1 MTSPK
6 TLEKTT
12 VELLKTL
19 IRNACVNDL
28 TPDSGQ
34 EIRNAETL
42 EAFFDGT
49 GVEIRRFEPHPGR
62 VSVAFTV
69 PGSDPDAE
77 PLTLLGHTDVVP
89 VDEDKWTTDPFGAE
103 TVETEDG
110 ARIYGRG
117 ATDMLFITAGMAAV
131 TREVAVSAQA
141 GSPPRGTLTFV
152 ACADEEAR
160 GGLGAGWIAEHEPE
174 AFSWRNCLSETG
186 GSHIPVRT
194 ARDGASENGN
204 GDAGADSEGNDAEQV
219 QDAEDAQHAK
229 QTQHMK
235 RARDAE
241 DAEDA
246 HHAIVVVVGE
256 KGAAQRRITIHG
268 DAGHGSAPYG
278 REITVGLIG
287 EVARRLSSIEPDVVS
302 DDLWQGYI
310 RSFRFDPETEAAL
323 IAGENYEALGPLA
336 RYSHAMSH
344 LTVSPTV
351 LRAGGA
357 INVLPS
363 TAYVELDIR
372 PLPGQGQGDVDKLLL
387 EALGD
392 LAERVDIEHLITED
406 ATRSPTSGPLYR
418 AIEDTCREF
427 FPDADI
433 VPTIAAG
440 GSDLRFGRRLG
451 GVGYGFALHAA
462 GRSFGEVLDQ
472 LHSHDEFVHVEDVE
486 LTARAYRSLVR
497 RFLGV

>member
-1 MTSPK
+1 MTTPK
-6 TLEKTT
+6 TLEATT

-34 EIRNAETL
+34 EVRNAETL
-42 EAFFDGT
+42 EDFFEGT

-69 PGSDPDAE
+69 RGSDPDAE

-103 TVETEDG
+103 TVEAEDG

-117 ATDMLFITAGMAAV
+117 ATDMLFITAAMAAV
-131 TREVAVSAQA
+131 TREVAVDAQS
-141 GSPPRGTLTFV
+141 GTPPRGTLTFV

-186 GSHIPVRT
+186 GSHIPVRN
-194 ARDGASENGN
+194 ASGCASDNEVGDGDVKG
-204 GDAGADSEGNDAEQV
+204 GADDERADDERA
-219 QDAEDAQHAK
+219 DDAK
-229 QTQHMK
+229 Q
-235 RARDAE
+235 ARDAK
-241 DAEDA
+241 D
-246 HHAIVVVVGE
+246 AIVVVVGE

-278 REITVGLIG
+278 RELTVGLIG
-287 EVARRLSSIEPDVVS
+287 EVARRLSSIEPDVIS

-351 LRAGGA
+351 LRAGSA
-357 INVLPS
+357 INVLPA

-406 ATRSPTSGPLYR
+406 ATLSPTSGPLYR
-418 AIEDTCREF
+418 AIEDTFREF

-497 RFLGV
+497 RFLGI

>member
-1 MTSPK
+1 MAHEGS
-6 TLEKTT
+6 LEETT
-12 VELLKTL
+12 VDLLKKL

-28 TPDSGQ
+28 TADSGQ
-34 EIRNAETL
+34 EVRNAETL
-42 EAFFDGT
+42 EEFFADT
-49 GVEIRRFEPHPGR
+49 SAKIQRFEPHPGR

-69 PGSDPDAE
+69 PGSDPSAE

-89 VDEDKWTTDPFGAE
+89 VDEDKWTQKPFAAE
-103 TVETEDG
+103 TVEAADG
-110 ARIYGRG
+110 TRIYGRG
-117 ATDMLFITAGMAAV
+117 ATDMLFITAAMAAV
-131 TREVAVSAQA
+131 TREVAVAAEES
-141 GSPPRGTLTFV
+141 GTPPRGTLTFV

-160 GGLGAGWIAEHEPE
+160 GGLGAGWIAENEPE

-186 GSHIPVRT
+186 GSHIPVQSVGSGDGAGR
-194 ARDGASENGN
+194 ADGASSADGA
-204 GDAGADSEGNDAEQV
+204 GSADSASSAGGTGSADGAGAKD
-219 QDAEDAQHAK
+219 
-229 QTQHMK
+229 
-235 RARDAE
+235 
-241 DAEDA
+241 
-246 HHAIVVVVGE
+246 AIVVVVGE

-278 REITVGLIG
+278 RELTVGLIG
-287 EVARRLSSIEPDVVS
+287 EVARRLSAIEPDVVS

-310 RSFRFDPETEAAL
+310 RSFRFDPATAAAL

-406 ATRSPTSGPLYR
+406 ATISPASGPLYD
-418 AIEDTCREF
+418 AITATLHEF
-427 FPDADI
+427 FPDAEI

-497 RFLGV
+497 RFLGI

>member
-1 MTSPK
+1 MTPG
-6 TLEKTT
+6 LEHTT
-12 VELLKTL
+12 IELLKQL

-28 TPDSGQ
+28 TADSGN
-34 EIRNAETL
+34 EVRNAQTL
-42 EAFFDGT
+42 EDFFADAGDS
-49 GVEIRRFEPHPGR
+49 VEVRRFEPHPGR

-89 VDEDKWTTDPFGAE
+89 VDEEKWTQDPFGAKV
-103 TVETEDG
+103 VEAEDG

-117 ATDMLFITAGMAAV
+117 ATDMLFITASMAAV
-131 TREVAVSAQA
+131 TREVALEAQA
-141 GSPPRGTLTFV
+141 GNPPRGTLTFV

-160 GGLGAGWIAEHEPE
+160 GGLGAGWIAKNEPE

-186 GSHIPVRT
+186 GSHIPVQGS
-194 ARDGASENGN
+194 DG
-204 GDAGADSEGNDAEQV
+204 GD
-219 QDAEDAQHAK
+219 
-229 QTQHMK
+229 
-235 RARDAE
+235 
-241 DAEDA
+241 
-246 HHAIVVVVGE
+246 AIVVVVGE

-287 EVARRLSSIEPDVVS
+287 EVARRLAAIEPDVVS
-302 DDLWQGYI
+302 DDIWQGYV
-310 RSFRFDPETEAAL
+310 RSFRFDPGTEAAL
-323 IAGENYEALGPLA
+323 IAGENYEAFGPLA

-372 PLPGQGQGDVDKLLL
+372 PLPGQGQEDVDKLLR

-392 LAERVDIEHLITED
+392 LAERVHIEHLITEE
-406 ATRSPTSGPLYR
+406 ATVSPASGPLYD
-418 AIEDTCREF
+418 AIVDTYREF
-427 FPDADI
+427 FPTADI

-462 GRSFGEVLDQ
+462 GRGFGEVLDQ
-472 LHSHDEFVHVEDVE
+472 LHSHDEYVHVEDVE

>member
-1 MTSPK
+1 MTPG
-6 TLEKTT
+6 LEHTT
-12 VELLKTL
+12 IELLKQL

-28 TPDSGQ
+28 TADSGN
-34 EIRNAETL
+34 EVRNAQTL
-42 EAFFDGT
+42 EDFFADAGDS
-49 GVEIRRFEPHPGR
+49 VEVRRFEPHPGR

-89 VDEDKWTTDPFGAE
+89 VDEEKWTQDPFGAE
-103 TVETEDG
+103 VVEAEDG

-117 ATDMLFITAGMAAV
+117 ATDMLFITASMAAV
-131 TREVAVSAQA
+131 TREVALEAQA
-141 GSPPRGTLTFV
+141 GNPPRGTLTFV

-160 GGLGAGWIAEHEPE
+160 GGLGAGWIAKNEPE

-186 GSHIPVRT
+186 GSHIPVQ
-194 ARDGASENGN
+194 DSGG
-204 GDAGADSEGNDAEQV
+204 GD
-219 QDAEDAQHAK
+219 
-229 QTQHMK
+229 
-235 RARDAE
+235 
-241 DAEDA
+241 
-246 HHAIVVVVGE
+246 AIVVVVGE

-287 EVARRLSSIEPDVVS
+287 EVARRLAAIEPDVVS
-302 DDLWQGYI
+302 DDLWQGYV

-323 IAGENYEALGPLA
+323 IAGENYEAFGPLA

-363 TAYVELDIR
+363 AAYVELDIR
-372 PLPGQGQGDVDKLLL
+372 PLPGQGQEDVDKLLL

-392 LAERVDIEHLITED
+392 LAERVHIEHLITEE
-406 ATRSPTSGPLYR
+406 ATVSPASGPLYD
-418 AIEDTCREF
+418 AIVDTYREF
-427 FPDADI
+427 FPTAVI

-462 GRSFGEVLDQ
+462 GRGFGEVLDQ
-472 LHSHDEFVHVEDVE
+472 LHSHDEYVHVEDVE

>member
-1 MTSPK
+1 MS
-6 TLEKTT
+6 LEETT
-12 VELLKTL
+12 VDLLKKL

-28 TPDSGQ
+28 TPDSG
-34 EIRNAETL
+34 EEVRNAETL
-42 EAFFDGT
+42 EEFFAGT
-49 GVEIRRFEPHPGR
+49 DVQVRRFEPHPGR

-69 PGSDPDAE
+69 PGSDPSAE

-89 VDEDKWTTDPFGAE
+89 VDEEKWTKDPFGAE
-103 TVETEDG
+103 IVEAEDG

-117 ATDMLFITAGMAAV
+117 ATDMLFITAAMAAV
-131 TREVAVSAQA
+131 TREVAQSAQA
-141 GSPPRGTLTFV
+141 GTPPRGTLTFV

-174 AFSWRNCLSETG
+174 AFSWRNCLSETS
-186 GSHIPVRT
+186 GSHIPLRNT
-194 ARDGASENGN
+194 NGGSGRGGSSDGDGDGAGAGADSGYSSGSSSEDGN
-204 GDAGADSEGNDAEQV
+204 GDAAETT
-219 QDAEDAQHAK
+219 AEKAAETAAK
-229 QTQHMK
+229 AK
-235 RARDAE
+235 D
-241 DAEDA
+241 
-246 HHAIVVVVGE
+246 AIVVVVGE

-278 REITVGLIG
+278 RELTVGLIG
-287 EVARRLSSIEPDVVS
+287 EVARRLSSIEPEVVS
-302 DDLWQGYI
+302 DDLWQGYV

-323 IAGENYEALGPLA
+323 IAGENYEAFGPLA

-387 EALGD
+387 DALGD

-406 ATRSPTSGPLYR
+406 ATLSPTSGPLYD
-418 AIEDTCREF
+418 AIVDTYREF

-462 GRSFGEVLDQ
+462 ERSFGEALDQ